1 MANLSLTNE
10 DRLVKK
16 MSQTPSNHRLSIQTE
31 PHSSKMSD
39 ARNKWLNVLKNKQL
53 MTQTWS

>member
-1 MANLSLTNE
+1 VANLSLTNE

-39 ARNKWLNVLKNKQL
+39 ARNKWLNVLKNKQ
-53 MTQTWS
+53 